1 MRINLKANNIKN
13 YAQQHL
19 FISIYMLINVLEDPP
34 VGVIEVEVKIPEY
47 VLVILMFF
55 SSSNYSKV
63 IFTFLSKDFT
73 FAFFHMQIFF
83 KGSPV
88 NAKIEKRIRQ

>member
-47 VLVILMFF
+47 DT
-55 SSSNYSKV
+55 K
-63 IFTFLSKDFT
+63 
-73 FAFFHMQIFF
+73 
-83 KGSPV
+83 
-88 NAKIEKRIRQ
+88 

>member
-47 VLVILMFF
+47 GSDFDVLFVVKL
-55 SSSNYSKV
+55 
-63 IFTFLSKDFT
+63 
-73 FAFFHMQIFF
+73 
-83 KGSPV
+83 
-88 NAKIEKRIRQ
+88 

>member
-47 VLVILMFF
+47 DFDVLFVINHFKSYLDFLIQGF
-55 SSSNYSKV
+55 H
-63 IFTFLSKDFT
+63 FHFLSHADLF
-73 FAFFHMQIFF
+73 
-83 KGSPV
+83 
-88 NAKIEKRIRQ
+88 